1 MSLMNED
8 TRKVIESVAKIVT
21 DMAGI
26 QLGPKQFPMIENR
39 LKTRM
44 SRLGIDEFN
53 NYLNYLKKNLESE
66 SQVLLSLMTTHHTYF
81 FREFAH
87 FEFILNK
94 SLPTLIEVARSRH
107 DKTIHVLSAACSRG
121 QEVYSLAMF
130 FQYHL
135 SLLAP
140 DLQFSIWGTDVDP
153 ESVEMAKNGVYRH
166 DQLKQ
171 VPSMYLGQNWVR
183 GTGDVSE
190 FSKAKKII
198 KEKCH
203 FAAANL
209 FEYEKFLSG
218 RKFDLIL
225 CRNVFIYFNH
235 EQIKKVTQSLLSAL
249 EPHGHLFLGVSE
261 TLNGLNLKAEAV
273 GPSVYQHPK
282 DPKIKFAALTTVPA
296 VARKAVLDVLC
307 VDDSATIHALLKKI
321 LVPNFGFRVKAIAKN
336 GREALDILKTNQ
348 FDMITLDLHMPEMDG
363 VQFLQNFK
371 GQKTPVVVISSIN
384 RDDLSIA
391 QKAVSLGASDYV
403 EKPSL
408 ENLAQAGNEIRS
420 KLNSSYS
427 LSVKSATPQLAP
439 RQPASVTTNV
449 NSKKTKVLIVD
460 DSSTIRQLLKSL
472 ISKNPN
478 FEITGEASKP
488 SEALEIIKKSKPD
501 VMTLDIHMPEMDGVT
516 FLKKVYPQYKIPTI
530 MITSVSREEGNFVFE
545 ALENGAVDYIQK
557 PDSARLSNYENEI
570 HEKILAAAQSKFR
583 KHVKSQ
589 TSRVQTPLNLDS
601 LILMGASTGGT
612 EALKTVLLGLPK
624 NIPPILIVQHIPPV
638 FSLAFASRLNDLCPF
653 IVKEATD
660 GDLVTPGCV
669 YIAPGGHQMGLKKV
683 QDKLIIVINQ
693 DAPINRHKPSVDY
706 LFESA
711 AKIPIVNEPIALV
724 LTGMGADGARG
735 LKKLRDLGY
744 RTIGQDQA
752 TSVVYGMPKEAKLKG
767 GVEFELPLESI
778 SNKISELLNIK
789 KQSVKKAG

>member
-8 TRKVIESVAKIVT
+8 TRKVIESVAKIVI

-26 QLGPKQFPMIENR
+26 QLGQKQFPMIENR

-44 SRLGIDEFN
+44 SRLAINDFN
-53 NYLNYLKKNLESE
+53 EYLTYLKKNMESE

-94 SLPTLIEVARSRH
+94 SLPTLIEVARTRH

-135 SLLAP
+135 PLLAP
-140 DLQFSIWGTDVDP
+140 DLNYSIWGTDVDP

-171 VPSMYLGQNWVR
+171 VPSMYLGQNWIR

-209 FEYEKFLSG
+209 FEYEKFLTG

-235 EQIKKVTQSLLSAL
+235 EQIKKVTNSLLSAL
-249 EPHGHLFLGVSE
+249 EPHGNLFLGVSE
-261 TLNGLNLKAEAV
+261 TLNGLSLKAEAV
-273 GPSVYQHPK
+273 GPSVYQHPQAIKPKFNTLSK
-282 DPKIKFAALTTVPA
+282 DSINV
-296 VARKAVLDVLC
+296 RKAVLDVLC
-307 VDDSATIHALLKKI
+307 VDDSVTIHALLKKI
-321 LVPNFGFRVKAIAKN
+321 LVPNFGFRVKSIAKN
-336 GREALDILKTNQ
+336 GREALDLLKTNHY
-348 FDMITLDLHMPEMDG
+348 DMITLDLHMPEMDG
-363 VQFLQNFK
+363 VQFLQNYK
-371 GQKTPVVVISSIN
+371 DKKTPVVVISSIN

-391 QKAVSLGASDYV
+391 QKAVALGASDYV

-427 LSVKSATPQLAP
+427 LYNKQTAAPQNQIEKTNIISVRPS
-439 RQPASVTTNV
+439 
-449 NSKKTKVLIVD
+449 KTKVLIVD
-460 DSSTIRQLLKSL
+460 DSLTIRQLLKSIIL
-472 ISKNPN
+472 KNNN
-478 FEITGEASKP
+478 FEIIGEAAKP
-488 SEALEIIKKSKPD
+488 SEALDIIKKSKPD
-501 VMTLDIHMPEMDGVT
+501 VMTLDIHMPEMDGVS
-516 FLKKVYPQYKIPTI
+516 FVKKIYPQYKIPTI
-530 MITSVSREEGNFVFE
+530 MITSVSREEGSFVFE

-557 PDSARLSNYENEI
+557 PDSSRLANYENEI
-570 HEKILAAAQSKFR
+570 HEKILVAAQSKFR
-583 KHVKSQ
+583 KHSKSSTIKSQ
-589 TSRVQTPLNLDS
+589 IPLNLNS

-638 FSLAFASRLNDLCPF
+638 FSSAFASRLNDLCPF
-653 IVKEATD
+653 KVKEASD
-660 GDLVTPGCV
+660 GDYVEPDCV
-669 YIAPGGHQMGLKKV
+669 YVAPGGCQMGLKKV
-683 QDKLIIVINQ
+683 QDKLVIVINQ
-693 DAPINRHKPSVDY
+693 DAPVNRHKPSVDY
-706 LFESA
+706 LFDSA
-711 AKIPIVNEPIALV
+711 AKIPVVHDPIAVV

-767 GVEFELPLESI
+767 GVEFVLPLESI
-778 SNKISELLNIK
+778 SIKISDLLNIK
-789 KQSVKKAG
+789 KHTTKKAG